1 MNFLADFTAIDFETA
16 SRRRDSACQLAAV
29 RVRDGRIVNEAMW
42 MIKPRPMQF
51 SSGNIYIHG
60 ITPDRVAGE
69 PEFGELWDTIAETL
83 GDDCLVAH
91 NASFDMGVL
100 VACLQTHRKTIPEIQ
115 FSCTRAVARRT
126 WPHRRGF
133 GLKPL
138 SDWLGVRFKHHD
150 ALEDSIACAKIMLAA
165 GIDQEASSLEDL
177 ESRLKLT
184 RGRVGDWGYR
194 GPTTSRKSRR
204 PRKAA
209 STATST
215 DAPFAGQATVRTTP
229 VTPSVDLQRLM
240 IRAEFIQP
248 LRGKCVVFTGDL
260 SLMNLQQAES
270 LACKLGGTCEREVNE
285 QTDFLVVGKT
295 SQVNAVKESTSAA
308 EILDEQ
314 AFLELI
320 ITA

>member
-1 MNFLADFTAIDFETA
+1 MSFLANFTAIDFETA

-51 SSGNIYIHG
+51 SRGNIYVHG
-60 ITPDRVAGE
+60 ITPDRVVGE
-69 PEFGELWDTIAETL
+69 PEFGELWDAISETL
-83 GDDCLVAH
+83 GDDCLIAH

-100 VACLQTHRKTIPEIQ
+100 VACLQTHRKAIPEMQ

-177 ESRLKLT
+177 EKRLKLT
-184 RGRVGDWGYR
+184 RGKVGDWGYR

-204 PRKAA
+204 PRTVSSNA
-209 STATST
+209 TPPATSY
-215 DAPFAGQATVRTTP
+215 AGQATARKTP
-229 VTPSVDLQRLM
+229 ETPIVDLQRLM

-248 LRGKCVVFTGDL
+248 LRGKCVVFSGDL
-260 SLMNLQQAES
+260 SLVNLQEAES
-270 LACKLGGTCEREVNE
+270 LACKLGGTCQAQVNE
-285 QTDFLVVGKT
+285 QTDFLVVGKAT
-295 SQVNAVKESTSAA
+295 HAEAVKESNTSA
-308 EILDEQ
+308 EVLGEQ

-320 ITA
+320 VRS